1 MSALPTIRRKAAQVE
16 LTEREL
22 QTLGTVLFDGMV
34 RLLRDAKHF
43 DITEA
48 KDDEYL
54 LDARMESETIRSIQR
69 KVELARMGIKKEPTQ

>member
-22 QTLGTVLFDGMV
+22 QTLGTLLFDGIV

-69 KVELARMGIKKEPTQ
+69 KVELARMGILRAT

>member
-34 RLLRDAKHF
+34 RLLRDAKHLS
-43 DITEA
+43 ITEI

-54 LDARMESETIRSIQR
+54 LDARMESEIIRSIQR
-69 KVELARMGIKKEPTQ
+69 KVELARMGIK

>member
-22 QTLGTVLFDGMV
+22 QTLGTLLFDGIV

-69 KVELARMGIKKEPTQ
+69 KVELARMGIK

>member
-22 QTLGTVLFDGMV
+22 QTLGTLLFDGIV

-43 DITEA
+43 DITDA

-69 KVELARMGIKKEPTQ
+69 KVELARMGILRAT

>member
-69 KVELARMGIKKEPTQ
+69 KVELARMGILRAP